1 MTHAMTNVNNAKEEF
16 SSIFSASA
24 GTEMFRKFLKQI
36 RINAG
41 CEYLSALTYDT
52 ILGAYLYS
60 IKQTQIRFR
69 VFEQAENLPEKVL
82 INVLT
87 NVKAFD
93 TMTPTNVITNVKTQ
107 FTNEILPRS
116 SGKTTLSNNPT
127 RKFTTYCE
135 SLLKTCNESGFGRI
149 AVSG

>member
-1 MTHAMTNVNNAKEEF
+1 MTHAMTNVNIAKEEF
-16 SSIFSASA
+16 ASIFSASA

-69 VFEQAENLPEKVL
+69 VFE
-82 INVLT
+82 
-87 NVKAFD
+87 
-93 TMTPTNVITNVKTQ
+93 
-107 FTNEILPRS
+107 
-116 SGKTTLSNNPT
+116 
-127 RKFTTYCE
+127 
-135 SLLKTCNESGFGRI
+135 
-149 AVSG
+149 